1 MLSPVRRAICWAV
14 VRAAAV
20 FSIAAIVL
28 YQPDSP
34 FMRRM
39 LLLSGRD
46 DNEYLVYVA
55 ISAAALAPACLCAM
69 LVGLLSM
76 AFDLGWLSRKRHE

>member
-1 MLSPVRRAICWAV
+1 MLSPFRRAIVWAV
-14 VRAAAV
+14 LRAAAV

-28 YQPDSP
+28 YQPESP
-34 FMRRM
+34 FMRRL
-39 LLLSGRD
+39 LLLSGCD
-46 DNEYLVYVA
+46 DREYIVYVA
-55 ISAAALAPACLCAM
+55 ISVAALSPACLCAL